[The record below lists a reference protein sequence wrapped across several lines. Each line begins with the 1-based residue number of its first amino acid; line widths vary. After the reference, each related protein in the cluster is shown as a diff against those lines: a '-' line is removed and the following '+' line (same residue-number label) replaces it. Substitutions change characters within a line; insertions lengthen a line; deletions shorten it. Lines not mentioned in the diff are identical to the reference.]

1 VSAKTKLI
9 ISGNLLDEMISHC
22 KGAYP
27 LEACGIL
34 AGKDGVVQKVYKMT
48 NIEHSSIRYQMESRE
63 QFRVMKEMRDQA
75 LDMVALYHSHPHS
88 EAYPSPRDLRL
99 AFYEEPFYVIVSLIH
114 EKPLIKVFAIKDGAV
129 TEVALHI

>member
-1 VSAKTKLI
+1 VKILFVSKEF
-9 ISGNLLDEMISHC
+9 LDEMISHC
-22 KGAYP
+22 EEAYP
-27 LEACGIL
+27 FEACGIL
-34 AGKDGVVQKVYKMT
+34 AGKDGIVQKVYKMT
-48 NIEHSSIRYQMESRE
+48 NIEHSSIHYQMESRE

-75 LDMVALYHSHPHS
+75 LEMVALYHSHPHS

-114 EKPLIKVFAIKDGAV
+114 EKPLIKVFQIKDGVA